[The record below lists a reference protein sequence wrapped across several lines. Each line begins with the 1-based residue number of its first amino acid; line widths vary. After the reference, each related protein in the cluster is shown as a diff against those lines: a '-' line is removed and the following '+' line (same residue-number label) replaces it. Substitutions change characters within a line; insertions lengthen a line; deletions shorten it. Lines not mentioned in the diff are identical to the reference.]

1 MKKIDMLLT
10 ALIATATGALAH
22 AADKRYPLDSVKKIE
37 IIEPSSGSVWENK
50 DLLDCSDVI
59 LTEDDV
65 RYALRHIRRV
75 TEKAF
80 FSDETEK
87 TGCSGGASVTFSTGK
102 IIVIGVEPTGRINIF
117 EANAKLEPTAAPERY
132 YECDPCRKRK
142 MILLQDA
149 FDRADE
155 RRLRKLEAQGRIS
168 SAEAELLRQKA
179 RSARKAP

>member
-1 MKKIDMLLT
+1 MAVAALLF
-10 ALIATATGALAH
+10 AVGYPAN
-22 AADKRYPLDSVKKIE
+22 AADKRYRIDSVKSIE
-37 IIEPSSGSVWENK
+37 VIEPSNGSVWENK
-50 DLLDCSDVI
+50 DLLDCSDVV

-80 FSDETEK
+80 FSEKTER
-87 TGCSGGASVTFSTGK
+87 TGCSGGASVTFSNGK

-117 EANAKLEPTAAPERY
+117 EADAKLEPTGAPESY
-132 YECDPCRKRK
+132 YECDPCRTRK

-155 RRLRKLEAQGRIS
+155 RRLKKLVGQGRVS
-168 SAEAELLRQKA
+168 SAEAELLLQKA
-179 RSARKAP
+179 RSARKGP

>member
-1 MKKIDMLLT
+1 MTRIGMLLA
-10 ALIATATGALAH
+10 ALVATAAGALTH

-37 IIEPSSGSVWENK
+37 VVEPSNGSVWENK
-50 DLLDCSDVI
+50 DFLDCSDVV

-80 FSDETEK
+80 FSEKTER
-87 TGCSGGASVTFSTGK
+87 TGCSGGASVTFSNGK

-117 EANAKLEPTAAPERY
+117 EADAKLEPTGAPESY
-132 YECDPCRKRK
+132 YECGPCRTRK

-155 RRLRKLEAQGRIS
+155 RRLKKLVAQGRVS
-168 SAEAELLRQKA
+168 SAEAELLLQKA
-179 RSARKAP
+179 RSARKGP